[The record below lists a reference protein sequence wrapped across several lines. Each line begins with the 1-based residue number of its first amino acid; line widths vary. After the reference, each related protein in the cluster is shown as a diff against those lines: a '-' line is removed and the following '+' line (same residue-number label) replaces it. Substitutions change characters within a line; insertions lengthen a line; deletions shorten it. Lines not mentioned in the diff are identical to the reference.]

1 MTSLASRLFRT
12 RRRVA
17 DSTQPPKTVAVT
29 VPDAP
34 RASLNDDDEL
44 DHIVYN
50 AQDYERSQLA
60 RMVFIILI
68 PTLTLVSL
76 SVVIVVSSLARQSTS
91 EYAHSGFTRSIQL
104 AALINT
110 LQVERGLTAMQ
121 LGRYRDLHLPGGAH
135 LDDAGARRLADA
147 RRWVDANLAPI
158 DECVRVSVDGAVLVG
173 RTQLQRYL
181 KVHRETVLHT
191 AEESSAIN
199 ANIDFYT
206 NVTFGLFDSM
216 TGAIDIERIQVTW
229 SKYIAWRSLIQAVDA
244 TGIQRALGSSFFS
257 GCFMSTFNR
266 EWFTVLRA
274 TSDTFLAIGRQYHRA
289 LDGPTARNLTRA
301 RSRLNDCSMKNY
313 LVLNMALL

>member
-91 EYAHSGFTRSIQL
+91 EYAHSDFTRSIQL

-147 RRWVDANLAPI
+147 RRRVDANLAPI
-158 DECVRVSVDGAVLVG
+158 DERVRVSGDGAVQSVHGSLDPTVAAMELNAQ
-173 RTQLQRYL
+173 TNLAAL
-181 KVHRETVLHT
+181 K
-191 AEESSAIN
+191 AEH
-199 ANIDFYT
+199 
-206 NVTFGLFDSM
+206 NV
-216 TGAIDIERIQVTW
+216 
-229 SKYIAWRSLIQAVDA
+229 
-244 TGIQRALGSSFFS
+244 LGS
-257 GCFMSTFNR
+257 
-266 EWFTVLRA
+266 TV
-274 TSDTFLAIGRQYHRA
+274 SVGD
-289 LDGPTARNLTRA
+289 
-301 RSRLNDCSMKNY
+301 DCNQSQ
-313 LVLNMALL
+313 A